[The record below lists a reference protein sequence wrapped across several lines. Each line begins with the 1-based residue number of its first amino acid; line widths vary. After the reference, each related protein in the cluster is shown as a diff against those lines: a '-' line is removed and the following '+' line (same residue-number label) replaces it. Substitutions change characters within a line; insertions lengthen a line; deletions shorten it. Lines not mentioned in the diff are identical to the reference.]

1 MSQLTDLFTNIAN
14 AIRDKTGQSETI
26 SATNFPTAI
35 ANLPAGAEFHVGIPN
50 SGTAYQ
56 YDWLKNCT
64 HIMGIAMANY
74 SFDSYLHIIAF
85 IYTPDT
91 QKVIKLISGGTQYTD
106 GTISYNASAGKI
118 LVSGLKGNVMFCAY

>member
-14 AIRDKTGQSETI
+14 AIRDKTGKSETI

-35 ANLPAGAEFHVGIPN
+35 ANLPAGTEFHSGIPN
-50 SGTAYQ
+50 NGSAYQ

-64 HIMGIAMANY
+64 HIMGIAMATY
-74 SFDSYLHIIAF
+74 FFDSSLHISAF

-91 QKVIKLISGGTQYTD
+91 QKVVKLMDGGVEYTD
-106 GTISYNASAGKI
+106 GSISYDANAGKI
-118 LVSGLKGNVMFCAY
+118 LVGGLKNNVMFCAY